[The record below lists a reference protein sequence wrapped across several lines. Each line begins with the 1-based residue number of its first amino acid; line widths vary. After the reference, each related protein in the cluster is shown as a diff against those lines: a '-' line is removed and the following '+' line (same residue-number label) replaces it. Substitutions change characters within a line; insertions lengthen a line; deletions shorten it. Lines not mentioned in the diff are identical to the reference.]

1 MSGPQHPRCA
11 RLRPARMVS
20 GLLLAALLAG
30 CGGND
35 DAQQQRRGA
44 PASASDVA
52 TLPAPAP
59 GGGSVTGAPPP
70 PAPGEV
76 SLGDEPVQDAW
87 IETAGV
93 DGLPP
98 LEDNPEAGLAELVPI
113 VPAPAGAAD
122 NAPAVSATAGMPS
135 TTAPADASPQAAA
148 VVQAYYAAIGSRD
161 YRRAYALWSDGGRA
175 SGQSPEQFAAGFA
188 DTRSVEVQVGTSGAP
203 DGAAGSQYVR
213 VPVSVVATQADGS
226 TRRFA
231 GQYTLRRAMADGAG
245 SQAWRIASA
254 ELREERL

>member
-1 MSGPQHPRCA
+1 MSV
-11 RLRPARMVS
+11 LRHWRGTR
-20 GLLLAALLAG
+20 GLPTHAALGIALAAMLAA

-35 DAQQQRRGA
+35 DAQEPRRGA
-44 PASASDVA
+44 PASTSDVA
-52 TLPAPAP
+52 ALPAPAP
-59 GGGSVTGAPPP
+59 GGGSVTGAPPA

-87 IETAGV
+87 IETGGT

-98 LEDNPEAGLAELVPI
+98 LEDNPEAGLMELVPI
-113 VPAPAGAAD
+113 VAVEPGTTGSLPAASAPLPTTPA
-122 NAPAVSATAGMPS
+122 ATGE
-135 TTAPADASPQAAA
+135 QAAA
-148 VVQAYYAAIGSRD
+148 VVQTYYAAIGSRD

-188 DTRSVEVQVGTSGAP
+188 DTRSVEVQVGASGAP

>member
-1 MSGPQHPRCA
+1 MSAPKPPRRIRVLA
-11 RLRPARMVS
+11 ARMAS
-20 GLLLAALLAG
+20 GLLLMALLAA

-35 DAQQQRRGA
+35 ESREQRRGA
-44 PASASDVA
+44 PASDADVA
-52 TLPAPAP
+52 ALPAPAP
-59 GGGSVTGAPPP
+59 GGGSVTGAPPA

-76 SLGDEPVQDAW
+76 SLGEEPVQEAW

-98 LEDNPEAGLAELVPI
+98 LEDNPEAGLVELVPI
-113 VPAPAGAAD
+113 VPAEPGAIDA
-122 NAPAVSATAGMPS
+122 APA
-135 TTAPADASPQAAA
+135 TTPPPPAAPARAPAPSGQQAAA

-161 YRRAYALWSDGGRA
+161 YRSAYSLWSDGGRA
-175 SGQSPEQFAAGFA
+175 SGQSPEQFATGFA
-188 DTRSVEVQVGTSGAP
+188 DTRSVDVQVGAAGAP
-203 DGAAGSQYVR
+203 EGAAGSQYVQ

-245 SQAWRIASA
+245 PQAWRIASA